1 MISLKI
7 NYMSDYSYRSRSV
20 PVRLF
25 LCCLLLLFLAG
36 CGKKQEAQTGGKT
49 DVDTLTVLAT
59 HISACSRLYTSQYD
73 LRKILIYT
81 DTTTLNGNFLNQ
93 HVKVN
98 VPFSDR
104 RIAIPVTATAKGY
117 IDLGRLKKS
126 DIVRRG
132 DKLEIILPDP
142 EIALTAT
149 AIDHAGVKQKVGL
162 LRHRFSDEEVT
173 DIQQEGRAELIKSL
187 AQTNIL
193 EDAKENAARVI
204 IPLAV
209 QCGYREENVTVT
221 FRKDFRNSD
230 LQGLIRQ
237 LD

>member
-1 MISLKI
+1 
-7 NYMSDYSYRSRSV
+7 MSDNSYRSGSV
-20 PVRLF
+20 PVQLF

-36 CGKKQEAQTGGKT
+36 CGKKQMGQAEAKT

-81 DTTTLNGNFLNQ
+81 DTTTLNGNFLNRQ
-93 HVKVN
+93 VKVN
-98 VPFSDR
+98 IPFSDR

-126 DIVRRG
+126 DIVRQG

-149 AIDHAGVKQKVGL
+149 AIDHAGMKQKVGL

-173 DIQQEGRAELIKSL
+173 DIQQKGRAELIKSL

-230 LQGLIRQ
+230 LQGLIR
-237 LD
+237 LFD

>member
-1 MISLKI
+1 
-7 NYMSDYSYRSRSV
+7 MSDYPHRAATGPFKVLLS
-20 PVRLF
+20 
-25 LCCLLLLFLAG
+25 CLLLLFLIG
-36 CGKKQEAQTGGKT
+36 CGKKQEGQAGGKT

-59 HISACSRLYTSQYD
+59 HISACSKLYTAQYD

-126 DIVRRG
+126 DIVRQG

-142 EIALTAT
+142 EIALT
-149 AIDHAGVKQKVGL
+149 
-162 LRHRFSDEEVT
+162 
-173 DIQQEGRAELIKSL
+173 

-209 QCGYREENVTVT
+209 QCGYREENVTVA
-221 FRKDFRNSD
+221 FRKDFINSD
-230 LQGLIRQ
+230 LQGLIRL

>member
-1 MISLKI
+1 MQ
-7 NYMSDYSYRSRSV
+7 
-20 PVRLF
+20 LF

-36 CGKKQEAQTGGKT
+36 CGKKQMGQAEGKT

-81 DTTTLNGNFLNQ
+81 DTTTLNGNFLNRQ
-93 HVKVN
+93 VKVN

-126 DIVRRG
+126 DIVRQG

-173 DIQQEGRAELIKSL
+173 DIQQKGRAELIKSL

-230 LQGLIRQ
+230 LQGLIR
-237 LD
+237 LFD

>member
-1 MISLKI
+1 
-7 NYMSDYSYRSRSV
+7 MSDYPHRAATGPFKVLLS
-20 PVRLF
+20 
-25 LCCLLLLFLAG
+25 CLLLLFLIG
-36 CGKKQEAQTGGKT
+36 CGKKQEGQAGGKT

-59 HISACSRLYTSQYD
+59 HISACSKLYTAQYD

-93 HVKVN
+93 HVKMN

-126 DIVRRG
+126 DIVRQG

-173 DIQQEGRAELIKSL
+173 DIQQKGRAELIKSL

-209 QCGYREENVTVT
+209 QCGYREENVTVA
-221 FRKDFRNSD
+221 FRKDFINSD
-230 LQGLIRQ
+230 LQGLIRL

>member
-1 MISLKI
+1 
-7 NYMSDYSYRSRSV
+7 MSDYPHRAATGPFNVLLS
-20 PVRLF
+20 
-25 LCCLLLLFLAG
+25 CLLLLFLIG
-36 CGKKQEAQTGGKT
+36 CGKKQEAKTGGET

-81 DTTTLNGNFLNQ
+81 DTTTLSGNFLNQ
-93 HVKVN
+93 HVKMN

-126 DIVRRG
+126 DIVRQG

-173 DIQQEGRAELIKSL
+173 DIQQKGRAELIKSL

-221 FRKDFRNSD
+221 FRKDFINSD
-230 LQGLIRQ
+230 LQGLIRL